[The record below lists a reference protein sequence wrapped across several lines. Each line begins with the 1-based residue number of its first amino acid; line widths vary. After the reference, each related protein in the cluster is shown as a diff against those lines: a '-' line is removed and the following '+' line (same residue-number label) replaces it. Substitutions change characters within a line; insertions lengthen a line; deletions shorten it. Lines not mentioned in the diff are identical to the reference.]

1 MRSQDHEGLFH
12 LLMKLLITEYCK
24 IIYPEIAELVKKA
37 EFKQSEVK
45 IEKSGQHK
53 QNRLPPIVK

>member
-1 MRSQDHEGLFH
+1 MRSQDQEGLFH

-24 IIYPEIAELVKKA
+24 IIYPEIAELVRKA

-45 IEKSGQHK
+45 IEKSGKHT
-53 QNRLPPIVK
+53 QNRLLSDK

>member
-12 LLMKLLITEYCK
+12 LLITEYCK

-53 QNRLPPIVK
+53 QNHLPPIVK